1 MSKEIQTRRYLL
13 FLKVTSITKQRNDT
27 STEINRLGAGDI
39 IGEMSL
45 LTGEKRQATITALTT
60 TKTVAM
66 AKDDIAPLLQESPE
80 LVTTL
85 SELI

>member
-1 MSKEIQTRRYLL
+1 
-13 FLKVTSITKQRNDT
+13 
-27 STEINRLGAGDI
+27 
-39 IGEMSL
+39 MSL

-60 TKTVAM
+60 TKTVAI

-85 SELI
+85 SELIAKRQKSNQSIQEQLDINNIKKKNSLISSITNKMKSWFNLS